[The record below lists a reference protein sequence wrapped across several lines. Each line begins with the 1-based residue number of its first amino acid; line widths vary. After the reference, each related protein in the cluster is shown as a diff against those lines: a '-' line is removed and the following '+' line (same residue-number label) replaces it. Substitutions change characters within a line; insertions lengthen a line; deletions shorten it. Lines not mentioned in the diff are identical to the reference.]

1 MKRIL
6 YLHAGAEMYGA
17 DKVLLE
23 LIKGLDSKEFEAH
36 VILPNDGVLVEAL
49 RQVGAKVSVLD
60 YPILRRKYFNP
71 KGIADYIRSYN
82 FYAKQI
88 ALYAREHSID
98 MVHNNTAA
106 VLEGIYLKR
115 KLKLPLI
122 WHVHEII
129 VKPKAISDFINML
142 MGRYADKIVTVSQ
155 AVANHIKQSP
165 FIKDSQ
171 VEVIYNGVDNA
182 VYYPMDASS
191 IREKFDIAQDAL
203 VIGMIGRVN
212 AIKGQNDFIEAVEP
226 LLEKNEQAVA
236 FLAGGVFPG
245 EEWRLEELDKRIASS
260 SVVSQIHRID
270 YYDKTSELYNM
281 FDIFVLPS
289 IKPDSLP
296 TVVLEAMA
304 CSKPVV
310 GYNNGGI
317 AEMVVDDKSGCLVK
331 PNRPQEL
338 SKAISLLLDSSEKR
352 EKFGRVGYQ
361 RQKELFSLESYIKN
375 FSELYKQI
383 EKISYE

>member
-6 YLHAGAEMYGA
+6 YLHASAEMYGA

-49 RQVGAKVSVLD
+49 RQVGAQVSVLD

-338 SKAISLLLDSSEKR
+338 SNAISLLLDSSEKR

-375 FSELYKQI
+375 FSEFYDNLQ
-383 EKISYE
+383 

>member
-23 LIKGLDSKEFEAH
+23 LIKGLDRQEFEAH

-49 RQVGAKVSVLD
+49 RQVGAQVSVLD

-226 LLEKNEQAVA
+226 LLEKNEKAVA
-236 FLAGGVFPG
+236 FLAGGVFHG
-245 EEWRLEELDKRIASS
+245 EEWRLEELDNRIASS
-260 SVVSQIHRID
+260 SVVSQIQRID

-317 AEMVVDDKSGCLVK
+317 AEMVVDDKSGYLVK

-338 SKAISLLLDSSEKR
+338 SNAISLLLDSSEKR

-361 RQKELFSLESYIKN
+361 RQRELFSLESYIKN
-375 FSELYKQI
+375 FSELYKTDR
-383 EKISYE
+383 KD

>member
-88 ALYAREHSID
+88 ALYARQHSID

-129 VKPKAISDFINML
+129 VKPKAISDFINIL

-338 SKAISLLLDSSEKR
+338 SNAISLLLDSSEKR

-375 FSELYKQI
+375 FSELYKTDR
-383 EKISYE
+383 KD

>member
-49 RQVGAKVSVLD
+49 RQVGAQVSVLD

-71 KGIADYIRSYN
+71 RGIADYIRSYN

-338 SKAISLLLDSSEKR
+338 SNAISLLLDSSEKR

-375 FSELYKQI
+375 FSEFYDNLQ
-383 EKISYE
+383 

>member
-49 RQVGAKVSVLD
+49 RQVGAQVSVLD

-331 PNRPQEL
+331 SNRPREL
-338 SKAISLLLDSSEKR
+338 SNAISLLLDSSEKR

-375 FSELYKQI
+375 FSELYKTDR
-383 EKISYE
+383 KD

>member
-23 LIKGLDSKEFEAH
+23 LIKGLDHKEFEAH
-36 VILPNDGVLVEAL
+36 VILPNDGVLVEVL

-88 ALYAREHSID
+88 ALYARQHSID

-155 AVANHIKQSP
+155 AVANHIEQSP

-226 LLEKNEQAVA
+226 LLEKNEKAVA

-317 AEMVVDDKSGCLVK
+317 AEMVVDDKSGYLVK

-338 SKAISLLLDSSEKR
+338 SNAISLLLDSSEKR

-361 RQKELFSLESYIKN
+361 RQRELFSLESYIKN
-375 FSELYKQI
+375 FSEFYDNLQ
-383 EKISYE
+383 

>member
-245 EEWRLEELDKRIASS
+245 EEWRLDELDKRIASS

-338 SKAISLLLDSSEKR
+338 SNAISLLLDSSEKR

-375 FSELYKQI
+375 FSELYKTDR
-383 EKISYE
+383 KD

>member
-49 RQVGAKVSVLD
+49 RQVGAQVSVLD

-115 KLKLPLI
+115 KLKLPLV

-226 LLEKNEQAVA
+226 LLEKNKKAVA

-338 SKAISLLLDSSEKR
+338 SNAISLLLDSSEKR

>member
-60 YPILRRKYFNP
+60 YPILRRKYFNL

-317 AEMVVDDKSGCLVK
+317 AEMVVDGKSGCLVK

-338 SKAISLLLDSSEKR
+338 SNAISLLLDSSEKR

-375 FSELYKQI
+375 FSELYKTDR
-383 EKISYE
+383 KD

>member
-226 LLEKNEQAVA
+226 LLEKNEKAVA

-331 PNRPQEL
+331 SNRPREL
-338 SKAISLLLDSSEKR
+338 SNAISLLLDSSEKR

-375 FSELYKQI
+375 FSELYKTDR
-383 EKISYE
+383 KD

>member
-88 ALYAREHSID
+88 ALYVREHSID

-338 SKAISLLLDSSEKR
+338 SNAISLLLDSSEKR

-375 FSELYKQI
+375 FSELYKTDR
-383 EKISYE
+383 KD

>member
-115 KLKLPLI
+115 KFKLPLI

-245 EEWRLEELDKRIASS
+245 EEWRLDELDKRIASS

-331 PNRPQEL
+331 PNSPQEL
-338 SKAISLLLDSSEKR
+338 SNAISLLLDSSEKR

-375 FSELYKQI
+375 FSEFYDNLQ
-383 EKISYE
+383 

>member
-49 RQVGAKVSVLD
+49 RQVGAQVSVLD

-245 EEWRLEELDKRIASS
+245 EEWRLDELDKRIASS

-289 IKPDSLP
+289 TKPDSLP

-331 PNRPQEL
+331 PNSPQEL
-338 SKAISLLLDSSEKR
+338 SNAISLLLDSSEKR

-375 FSELYKQI
+375 FSEFYDNLQ
-383 EKISYE
+383 

>member
-49 RQVGAKVSVLD
+49 RQVGAQVSVLD

-226 LLEKNEQAVA
+226 LLEKNEKAVA
-236 FLAGGVFPG
+236 FLAGGVFHG
-245 EEWRLEELDKRIASS
+245 EEWRLEELDNRIASS

-317 AEMVVDDKSGCLVK
+317 AEMVVDDKSGYLVK

-338 SKAISLLLDSSEKR
+338 SNAISLLLDSSEKR

-361 RQKELFSLESYIKN
+361 RQRELFSLESYIKN
-375 FSELYKQI
+375 FSEFYDNLQ
-383 EKISYE
+383 

>member
-49 RQVGAKVSVLD
+49 RQVGAQVSVLD

-98 MVHNNTAA
+98 MIHNNTAA

-142 MGRYADKIVTVSQ
+142 MGRYADRIVTVSQ

-171 VEVIYNGVDNA
+171 VKVIFNGVDNA

-236 FLAGGVFPG
+236 FLAGGVFSG

-317 AEMVVDDKSGCLVK
+317 AEMVVDGKSGFLVK

-338 SKAISLLLDSSEKR
+338 SNAISLLLDSSEKR

-361 RQKELFSLESYIKN
+361 RQKEQFSLESYIKN
-375 FSELYKQI
+375 FSEFYDNL
-383 EKISYE
+383 

>member
-331 PNRPQEL
+331 PNSPQEL
-338 SKAISLLLDSSEKR
+338 SNAISLLLDSSEKR

-375 FSELYKQI
+375 FSELYKTDR
-383 EKISYE
+383 KD

>member
-49 RQVGAKVSVLD
+49 RQVGAQVSVLD

-88 ALYAREHSID
+88 ALYARQHSID

-129 VKPKAISDFINML
+129 IKPKAISDFINML

-171 VEVIYNGVDNA
+171 VEVIYNGVDNT

-338 SKAISLLLDSSEKR
+338 SNAISLLLDSSEKR

-375 FSELYKQI
+375 FSELYKTDR
-383 EKISYE
+383 KD

>member
-226 LLEKNEQAVA
+226 LLEKNEKAVA
-236 FLAGGVFPG
+236 FLAGGVFHG

-317 AEMVVDDKSGCLVK
+317 AEMVVDDKSGYLVK

-338 SKAISLLLDSSEKR
+338 SNAISLLLDSSEKR

-361 RQKELFSLESYIKN
+361 RQRELFSLESYIKN
-375 FSELYKQI
+375 FSELYKTDR
-383 EKISYE
+383 KD

>member
-23 LIKGLDSKEFEAH
+23 LIKGLDRQEFEAH

-49 RQVGAKVSVLD
+49 RQVGAQVSVLD

-182 VYYPMDASS
+182 VYYPIDASS

-226 LLEKNEQAVA
+226 LLEKNEKAVA
-236 FLAGGVFPG
+236 FLAGGVFHG
-245 EEWRLEELDKRIASS
+245 EEWRLEELDNRIASS
-260 SVVSQIHRID
+260 SVVSQIQRID

-317 AEMVVDDKSGCLVK
+317 AEMVVDDKSGYLVK

-338 SKAISLLLDSSEKR
+338 SNAISLLLDSSEKR

-361 RQKELFSLESYIKN
+361 RQRELFSLESYIKN
-375 FSELYKQI
+375 FSEFYDNLQ
-383 EKISYE
+383 

>member
-49 RQVGAKVSVLD
+49 RQVGAQVSVLD

-88 ALYAREHSID
+88 ALYAREHNID

-226 LLEKNEQAVA
+226 LLEKNEKAVA

-245 EEWRLEELDKRIASS
+245 EEWRLEELDNRIASS
-260 SVVSQIHRID
+260 SVVSQIQRID

-317 AEMVVDDKSGCLVK
+317 AEMVVDDKSGYLVK

-338 SKAISLLLDSSEKR
+338 SNAISLLLDSSEKR

-375 FSELYKQI
+375 FSELYKTDR
-383 EKISYE
+383 KD

>member
-338 SKAISLLLDSSEKR
+338 SNAISLLLDSSEKR

-361 RQKELFSLESYIKN
+361 RQKELFSLESYIEN
-375 FSELYKQI
+375 FSEFYDNLQ
-383 EKISYE
+383 

>member
-49 RQVGAKVSVLD
+49 RQVGAQVSVLD

-260 SVVSQIHRID
+260 SVVSQIQRID

-338 SKAISLLLDSSEKR
+338 SNAISLLLDSSEKR

-375 FSELYKQI
+375 FSEFYDNLQ
-383 EKISYE
+383 

>member
-23 LIKGLDSKEFEAH
+23 LIKGLDRQEFEAH

-338 SKAISLLLDSSEKR
+338 SNAISLLLDSSEKR
-352 EKFGRVGYQ
+352 EKFGRVGCQ

-375 FSELYKQI
+375 FSEFYDN
-383 EKISYE
+383 

>member
-71 KGIADYIRSYN
+71 RGIADYIRSYN

-191 IREKFDIAQDAL
+191 LREKFDIAQDAL

-338 SKAISLLLDSSEKR
+338 SNAISLLLDSSEKR

-375 FSELYKQI
+375 FSELYKTDR
-383 EKISYE
+383 KD

>member
-23 LIKGLDSKEFEAH
+23 LIKGLDHKEFEVH

-49 RQVGAKVSVLD
+49 RQVGAQVSVLD

-71 KGIADYIRSYN
+71 KGIVDYIRSYN

-88 ALYAREHSID
+88 ALYAQEHSID

-115 KLKLPLI
+115 KFKLPLI

-338 SKAISLLLDSSEKR
+338 SNAISLLLDSSEKR

-375 FSELYKQI
+375 FSELYKTDR
-383 EKISYE
+383 KD

>member
-71 KGIADYIRSYN
+71 KGIADYISSYN

-88 ALYAREHSID
+88 ALYARQHSID

-171 VEVIYNGVDNA
+171 VEVIYNGVDNT

-331 PNRPQEL
+331 QNRPQEL
-338 SKAISLLLDSSEKR
+338 SNAISLLLDSSEKR

-375 FSELYKQI
+375 FSELYKTDR
-383 EKISYE
+383 KD

>member
-23 LIKGLDSKEFEAH
+23 LVKGLDKDEFEPH
-36 VILPNDGVLVEAL
+36 IILPNDGPLVEAL
-49 RQVGAKVSVLD
+49 SQVGAEVSVLD

-71 KGIADYIRSYN
+71 KGIVDYIRSYH

-88 ALYAREHSID
+88 ASYAKEHNID
-98 MVHNNTAA
+98 LVHNNTTA

-129 VKPKAISDFINML
+129 VKPKVISDFINML
-142 MGRYADKIVTVSQ
+142 MGRYADKIVAVSQ
-155 AVANHIKQSP
+155 AVASHIKQSR
-165 FIKDSQ
+165 FIKEQQ
-171 VEVIYNGVDNA
+171 VQVIYNGVDNEI
-182 VYYPMDASS
+182 YYPMQEATA
-191 IREKFDIAQDAL
+191 REKFGIQQNAL

-338 SKAISLLLDSSEKR
+338 SNAISLLLDSSEKR

-375 FSELYKQI
+375 FSELYKTDR
-383 EKISYE
+383 KD

>member
-88 ALYAREHSID
+88 ALYARQHSID

-226 LLEKNEQAVA
+226 LLEKNEKAVA
-236 FLAGGVFPG
+236 FLAGGVFHG
-245 EEWRLEELDKRIASS
+245 EEWRLEELDNRIASS

-338 SKAISLLLDSSEKR
+338 SNAISLLLDSSEKR

-375 FSELYKQI
+375 FSELYKTDR
-383 EKISYE
+383 KD

>member
-17 DKVLLE
+17 DKILLE

-49 RQVGAKVSVLD
+49 RQVGAQVSVLD

-317 AEMVVDDKSGCLVK
+317 AEMVVDDKSGYLVK

-338 SKAISLLLDSSEKR
+338 SNAISLLLDSSEKR

-375 FSELYKQI
+375 FSEFYDNLQ
-383 EKISYE
+383 

>member
-71 KGIADYIRSYN
+71 KGIADYISSYN

-88 ALYAREHSID
+88 ALYARQHSID

-171 VEVIYNGVDNA
+171 VEVIYNGVDNT

-338 SKAISLLLDSSEKR
+338 SNAISLLLDSSEKR

-375 FSELYKQI
+375 FSELYKTDR
-383 EKISYE
+383 KD

>member
-88 ALYAREHSID
+88 ALYAREHNID

-226 LLEKNEQAVA
+226 LLEKNEQSVA

-338 SKAISLLLDSSEKR
+338 SNAISLLLDSSEKR

-375 FSELYKQI
+375 FSELYKTDR
-383 EKISYE
+383 KD

>member
-191 IREKFDIAQDAL
+191 TREKFDIAQDAL

-245 EEWRLEELDKRIASS
+245 EEWRLEELDNRIASS

-338 SKAISLLLDSSEKR
+338 SNAISLLLDSSEKR

-375 FSELYKQI
+375 FSELYKTDGRD
-383 EKISYE
+383 